1 MWTRRARGGETGGAF
16 LSKQSNPR
24 EGADWYIIVAFC
36 PVAQRA
42 LPINGLHGYPL
53 LAEEDDMSRLA
64 GRRIL
69 LVEDELLV
77 AMTVEDVLRDEG
89 CAIVGPI
96 GRVEPALKAAREE
109 TLDAAILDVNLAGER
124 VDPIVQALAER
135 KIPFVFTTG
144 YDRSMLPAEHANRPT
159 LAKPFRPAQLVN
171 VLIALL

>member
-1 MWTRRARGGETGGAF
+1 
-16 LSKQSNPR
+16 
-24 EGADWYIIVAFC
+24 
-36 PVAQRA
+36 
-42 LPINGLHGYPL
+42 
-53 LAEEDDMSRLA
+53 MSRLA

-77 AMTVEDVLRDEG
+77 AMAVENVLRGEG

-124 VDPIVQALAER
+124 VDPIAQALAER

-144 YDRSMLPAEHANRPT
+144 YDRSMLPAKHAARPT
-159 LAKPFRPAQLVN
+159 LAKPFSASQLIDRVF
-171 VLIALL
+171 ALLCADCGAEQASG